1 MLTHIE
7 RGHGRVWS
15 NLGIGVALF
24 ITLHIMIWFSTNL
37 QFVSEYAA
45 QKSLAVTLALSIPI
59 SLCAYYGS
67 RFTYEALENSVWA
80 VRFIGFG
87 TSYLIFPILT
97 WVLLRESMFTPKTL
111 VCILLSII
119 IVCIQVFWR

>member
-1 MLTHIE
+1 M
-7 RGHGRVWS
+7 WS

-24 ITLHIMIWFSTNL
+24 VTLHIMIWFSTNL
-37 QFVSEYAA
+37 QFVSEQAA

-87 TSYLIFPILT
+87 TSYLIFPVLT
-97 WVLLRESMFTPKTL
+97 WVLLKESMLTPKTL
-111 VCILLSII
+111 ICILLSAV
-119 IVCIQVFWR
+119 IVCIQVFWK

>member
-1 MLTHIE
+1 MLIRTE
-7 RGHGRVWS
+7 RGLGRLWG

-24 ITLHIMIWFSTNL
+24 VVLHIMIWFSTNL
-37 QFVSEYAA
+37 QFVSETAA

-97 WVLLRESMFTPKTL
+97 WVLLRESMLTPKTL

-119 IVCIQVFWR
+119 IVCIQVFWK